1 MKLWLKMLWGA
12 VAVVSLVY
20 LFRPMEQPARQTRQ
34 DVSSAE
40 EKSSFNILLLG
51 CDQSGLRP
59 DSIMLIHVDGGGG
72 RISLLSLPR
81 DSKVQYEGKTRKLN
95 TVMVLDGKEALEQ
108 KISQLTGIT
117 VDYYICLKTGVF
129 AKVVDALGG
138 VEYTVE
144 QDMYY
149 RDPAQNLYIDLQA
162 GTQTLTGEQCEQY
175 CRYRNYVMGDLTRT
189 QNQQKML
196 DALIRQKMTPAYIMK
211 LPALYNIIRENAQ
224 TDISAK
230 DISLYLPLM
239 RSMTEGQ
246 LQIERLD
253 CPGEYNDM
261 EKEGISYYQ
270 IDQKALYNLCLEHFK
285 TP

>member
-1 MKLWLKMLWGA
+1 
-12 VAVVSLVY
+12 
-20 LFRPMEQPARQTRQ
+20 
-34 DVSSAE
+34 
-40 EKSSFNILLLG
+40 
-51 CDQSGLRP
+51 
-59 DSIMLIHVDGGGG
+59 
-72 RISLLSLPR
+72 
-81 DSKVQYEGKTRKLN
+81 
-95 TVMVLDGKEALEQ
+95 
-108 KISQLTGIT
+108 
-117 VDYYICLKTGVF
+117 
-129 AKVVDALGG
+129 
-138 VEYTVE
+138 
-144 QDMYY
+144 MYY

-224 TDISAK
+224 TDISVK
-230 DISLYLPLM
+230 DISLYLPLV

-261 EKEGISYYQ
+261 EKEGVSYYQ

-285 TP
+285 IP